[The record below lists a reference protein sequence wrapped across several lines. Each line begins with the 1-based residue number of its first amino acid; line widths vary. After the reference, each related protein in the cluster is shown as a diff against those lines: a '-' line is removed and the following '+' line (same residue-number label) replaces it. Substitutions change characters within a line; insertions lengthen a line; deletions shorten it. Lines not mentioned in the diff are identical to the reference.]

1 MNTITPKDGTQI
13 YYKDW
18 GSGQPVVFGHGRPLS
33 ADAWEDQMMFLARS
47 SHPADWPRPQFFKDL
62 SGPVLRIKVFSDT
75 DLNEGLRQSVDAR
88 CRARE
93 LRRCI
98 RLAHRVFQPRSHPH
112 AEALVR
118 QRPSEHSVVTLQTTK
133 GDHE

>member
-1 MNTITPKDGTQI
+1 VAQPKKGERFMNTITTKDGTQL

-18 GSGQPVVFGHGRPLS
+18 GSGQPVVFSHRWPLS
-33 ADAWEDQMMFLARS
+33 ADAWEDKMLFFARS

-62 SGPVLRIKVFSDT
+62 SGPVLRIKGFSET

-88 CRARE
+88 WRARQ

-98 RLAHRVFQPRSHPH
+98 RLTHRVFQPRSHRH
-112 AEALVR
+112 DEALAR
-118 QRPSEHSVVTLQTTK
+118 QNRPITA
-133 GDHE
+133 